1 MLPRSA
7 WVIWPIFSSIVIR
20 DSKSATRASIDWDAS
35 AYIGAGKVAVSVGP
49 GVIVGDAGALGEQ
62 DAKINMITLRKE
74 IARFINY
81 LYVVSLLSNTALLFE
96 DCES

>member
-1 MLPRSA
+1 
-7 WVIWPIFSSIVIR
+7 
-20 DSKSATRASIDWDAS
+20 
-35 AYIGAGKVAVSVGP
+35 
-49 GVIVGDAGALGEQ
+49 VGDAGALGEQ